1 MARGSRNRIAVVD
14 DDGAVRD
21 SLQLLLESHGFEA
34 QAYDSGPAFFA
45 SGPPDFDCLVVDLH
59 MPEMSGL
66 ELVETLRVRGNGLP
80 VVIAT
85 GRMDALLAKR
95 VRQAE
100 VIAVLPKPFAD
111 AELLALI
118 QRALDVPSP

>member
-1 MARGSRNRIAVVD
+1 MARQSRNRIAVVD
-14 DDGAVRD
+14 DDRAVRE

-34 QAYDSGPAFFA
+34 QAYESGPAFLA
-45 SGPPDFDCLVVDLH
+45 DGPQQFDCLVVDLH
-59 MPEMSGL
+59 MPEMTGL
-66 ELVETLRVRGNGLP
+66 ELVETLRLRGNPLP
-80 VVIAT
+80 AVIAT

-100 VIAVLPKPFAD
+100 VLAVLAKPFAD

-118 QRALDVPSP
+118 DRALPSP